1 MAEADEANEEEEAD
15 EEVEADKAEA
25 DEEVCC
31 PRCCSRIMM
40 PAKWIT
46 QCQQ

>member
-1 MAEADEANEEEEAD
+1 MTEADAEEEAD
-15 EEVEADKAEA
+15 EEVEADEAETN
-25 DEEVCC
+25 EGVYR

-40 PAKWIT
+40 PLKLIT